1 MAFLWLD
8 TVGGGIED
16 TWRAARAGTSQAT
29 IDYPESRE
37 SFGGYV
43 RLRGIPYSVT
53 VSSSPHARRPT
64 WLCRALGAPLSDHGR
79 RASATWSTSSFPSYH
94 GQLLSLAV
102 QWGVAIE
109 IERAVKKSAR
119 FC

>member
-1 MAFLWLD
+1 M
-8 TVGGGIED
+8 VVSY
-16 TWRAARAGTSQAT
+16 AAVSILSVLTQWGAT
-29 IDYPESRE
+29 LVINLRE
-37 SFGGYV
+37 REKSF
-43 RLRGIPYSVT
+43 T
-53 VSSSPHARRPT
+53 
-64 WLCRALGAPLSDHGR
+64 
-79 RASATWSTSSFPSYH
+79 SYH

>member
-1 MAFLWLD
+1 MP
-8 TVGGGIED
+8 
-16 TWRAARAGTSQAT
+16 RAGGARSWSNGGTGLRRASPSGAPHEEKFWLSPEAPCVLVLISEVWGGFSPEAMRFLGELSQARNDG
-29 IDYPESRE
+29 IDIE
-37 SFGGYV
+37 
-43 RLRGIPYSVT
+43 
-53 VSSSPHARRPT
+53 
-64 WLCRALGAPLSDHGR
+64 
-79 RASATWSTSSFPSYH
+79 RASATWSTSSFTSYH